1 MPKVDLKSNFI
12 NINLIMKWLAL
23 NRSFQECLFICIV
36 EVLGWDQMNYLGK
49 IINHSCCIW
58 HLSVILS
65 SLSNLIDR
73 FSDSMLLLKVFQSS
87 ALFLKSVVSNQRSGT
102 WHLNT
107 KLFENEDYLP
117 YHAFRFYMYMKV
129 HKRFKK
135 IIEKPAS

>member
-1 MPKVDLKSNFI
+1 MPKADLKSNFI

-36 EVLGWDQMNYLGK
+36 EVLSWDQMNYLGK
-49 IINHSCCIW
+49 TINHSCCIW

-73 FSDSMLLLKVFQSS
+73 FSDNMLLLKVFQSS
-87 ALFLKSVVSNQRSGT
+87 ALFLKSVVSNQRSGK

-117 YHAFRFYMYMKV
+117 YHAWKFINAL
-129 HKRFKK
+129 KK
-135 IIEKPAS
+135 

>member
-23 NRSFQECLFICIV
+23 NSSFQECLFICIV
-36 EVLGWDQMNYLGK
+36 EVLSWDQMNYLGK

-73 FSDSMLLLKVFQSS
+73 FLDNTLLLKVFQSS
-87 ALFLKSVVSNQRSGT
+87 ALFLKSVVSNQRSGK

-117 YHAFRFYMYMKV
+117 YHAFLFYMYMKV

>member
-1 MPKVDLKSNFI
+1 MPKADLTSNFI

-36 EVLGWDQMNYLGK
+36 EVLSWDQMNYLGK
-49 IINHSCCIW
+49 TINHSCCIW

-73 FSDSMLLLKVFQSS
+73 FSDNMLLLKVFQSS

-117 YHAFRFYMYMKV
+117 YHAWKFINAL
-129 HKRFKK
+129 KK
-135 IIEKPAS
+135 

>member
-23 NRSFQECLFICIV
+23 NSSFQECLFICIV
-36 EVLGWDQMNYLGK
+36 EVLSWDQMNYLGK
-49 IINHSCCIW
+49 IINHSRCIW

-73 FSDSMLLLKVFQSS
+73 FSDNMLLLKVFQSS
-87 ALFLKSVVSNQRSGT
+87 ALFLKSVVSNQRSGK

-107 KLFENEDYLP
+107 KLSENEDYLP
-117 YHAFRFYMYMKV
+117 YHAFLFYMYMKV
-129 HKRFKK
+129 HELFKK
-135 IIEKPAS
+135 IIEKPVS

>member
-1 MPKVDLKSNFI
+1 
-12 NINLIMKWLAL
+12 
-23 NRSFQECLFICIV
+23 
-36 EVLGWDQMNYLGK
+36 MNYLGK
-49 IINHSCCIW
+49 IINHSRCIW

-73 FSDSMLLLKVFQSS
+73 FSDDMLLLNVFQSS

-117 YHAFRFYMYMKV
+117 YHGFLFYMYIPV
-129 HKRFKK
+129 
-135 IIEKPAS
+135 ASPQNQQTFWL

>member
-73 FSDSMLLLKVFQSS
+73 FSDNMLLLKVFQSS
-87 ALFLKSVVSNQRSGT
+87 ALFLKSVTSFKPKVWDMALKYQTFWKWG
-102 WHLNT
+102 
-107 KLFENEDYLP
+107 LP
-117 YHAFRFYMYMKV
+117 AISCVPFLHV
-129 HKRFKK
+129 H
-135 IIEKPAS
+135 ESS

>member
-23 NRSFQECLFICIV
+23 NSSFQECLFICIV
-36 EVLGWDQMNYLGK
+36 EVLSWDQMNYLGK
-49 IINHSCCIW
+49 TINHSCCIW

-73 FSDSMLLLKVFQSS
+73 FSDNMLLLKVFQSS

-117 YHAFRFYMYMKV
+117 YHAWKFINAL
-129 HKRFKK
+129 KK
-135 IIEKPAS
+135 

>member
-1 MPKVDLKSNFI
+1 MPKADLKSNFI

-23 NRSFQECLFICIV
+23 NSSFQECLFICIV
-36 EVLGWDQMNYLGK
+36 EVLSWDQMNYLGK
-49 IINHSCCIW
+49 TINHSCCIW

-73 FSDSMLLLKVFQSS
+73 FSDNMLLLKVFQSS

-117 YHAFRFYMYMKV
+117 YHAWKFINAL
-129 HKRFKK
+129 KK
-135 IIEKPAS
+135 